1 MAANILQTT
10 QDCCLTLFDQRSHH
24 VISTCCR
31 FLLPVF
37 TSQILIYT
45 VYLQIKNDWQLK
57 KLQIRGHRIRL
68 RALNGPRRRSEVL
81 EQKIVPGSS
90 LYCKRDSVFPLQN
103 LDIYIYICFIMFCVC
118 SCAGACD
125 MVPLQSFISPR
136 TMDMMDPSWAGH
148 VVCPSF
154 SQQPFQQHAWN
165 LVTLERCRGIASKS
179 QCWGLPPDCCHHRLG
194 QGKSIE
200 YVGWKFSSSRAF
212 SCKGMPWS
220 WLLIS

>member
-103 LDIYIYICFIMFCVC
+103 LDIYIYVLSCFVSAVVPEPATWYLYKVLFLRERWIWWILV
-118 SCAGACD
+118 GLD
-125 MVPLQSFISPR
+125 M
-136 TMDMMDPSWAGH
+136 
-148 VVCPSF
+148 
-154 SQQPFQQHAWN
+154 
-165 LVTLERCRGIASKS
+165 
-179 QCWGLPPDCCHHRLG
+179 
-194 QGKSIE
+194 
-200 YVGWKFSSSRAF
+200 
-212 SCKGMPWS
+212 
-220 WLLIS
+220 